1 MTSDLP
7 THSTVGDEENVRQHL
22 RRRQEEYTLYGAE
35 GRRFAAGVRALVDGV
50 E

>member
-1 MTSDLP
+1 MTADFP
-7 THSTVGDEENVRQHL
+7 TSLEIAEENVRQHL
-22 RRRQEEYTLYGAE
+22 RRRQEEHTLYGAE

>member
-1 MTSDLP
+1 MSEERPTFSDI
-7 THSTVGDEENVRQHL
+7 GEENVRQML
-22 RRRQEEYTLYGAE
+22 RRRCDERALYGAE

>member
-1 MTSDLP
+1 MTSDFP
-7 THSTVGDEENVRQHL
+7 THSEIGEETVRQHL
-22 RRRQEEYTLYGAE
+22 RRRQEEYVLYGAE